1 MAKAEIFF
9 IYFCPPSEDGGY
21 LKLIEIASP
30 NNWDDFTCH
39 VLVPSVL
46 GKQLQH
52 KVHKGK
58 THKVRKG
65 KRKAS
70 FSQGRRGAKKTPLNI
85 DSQRVSIDAFSLS
98 IIPKRLNI

>member
-1 MAKAEIFF
+1 LAKAEIFF

-39 VLVPSVL
+39 VLVPAVL

-52 KVHKGK
+52 KVHYE
-58 THKVRKG
+58 
-65 KRKAS
+65 
-70 FSQGRRGAKKTPLNI
+70 
-85 DSQRVSIDAFSLS
+85 
-98 IIPKRLNI
+98 